1 MTNARRFLACLA
13 LLLVAAASV
22 RAQQA
27 VPAPADEVPRIE
39 GPEVKRL
46 VDKGEAVLLDV
57 RNKVGWDAGHA
68 EGAIHIP
75 EAQLAARLQEL
86 PKDKLIAAY
95 CT

>member
-1 MTNARRFLACLA
+1 MTKTSRFLASLA
-13 LLLVAAASV
+13 VLLVAGAG
-22 RAQQA
+22 RAQPA
-27 VPAPADEVPRIE
+27 VPATADQAPRIE
-39 GPEVKRL
+39 GADVKRL

-57 RNKVGWDAGHA
+57 RNQTGWDAGHA

-75 EAQLAARLQEL
+75 EAQLAARLKEL

>member
-1 MTNARRFLACLA
+1 MTKSRRFLACLA
-13 LLLVAAASV
+13 VLCVAGSAP
-22 RAQQA
+22 AQPA
-27 VPAPADEVPRIE
+27 VPATADQAPRIE
-39 GPEVKRL
+39 GPEAKRL

-57 RNKVGWDAGHA
+57 RSKAGWDSGHA

-75 EAQLAARLQEL
+75 EAQLATRLKEL

>member
-1 MTNARRFLACLA
+1 MTNRRRFLAGLA
-13 LLLVAAASV
+13 VLLVPAFG
-22 RAQQA
+22 RAQTA
-27 VPAPADEVPRIE
+27 VPATADQAPRIE
-39 GPEVKRL
+39 GAEAKRL

-57 RNKVGWDAGHA
+57 RNQTGWDAGHA

-75 EAQLAARLQEL
+75 EAQLAARLKEL